1 MWVIC
6 SWFKQNAGK
15 NERFTWKTL
24 TVFYPF
30 DAQEQIAHV
39 AHCSFLKLLSEYLRL
54 LFTEEQPERF
64 AHVAHNKKTTVRNL
78 LMLLFKQERKC
89 DSLKKTSE
97 LLLSLFSSQKTC
109 SEFPTLKLTVSCPF
123 NLTSVNQL
131 LPATVPLICKLTVT
145 CQLSL

>member
-64 AHVAHNKKTTVRNL
+64 AHDAHNKKR
-78 LMLLFKQERKC
+78 QSAIC
-89 DSLKKTSE
+89 SCCSLKKSE
-97 LLLSLFSSQKTC
+97 SVIRSKKRANRTFAFLLTKNKGFAQKTDERIHNPVHNSVAGLQYCATC
-109 SEFPTLKLTVSCPF
+109 SPNDCVGSGYQPRD
-123 NLTSVNQL
+123 
-131 LPATVPLICKLTVT
+131 P
-145 CQLSL
+145 

>member
-1 MWVIC
+1 MPK
-6 SWFKQNAGK
+6 SKSLMSLF
-15 NERFTWKTL
+15 
-24 TVFYPF
+24 
-30 DAQEQIAHV
+30 
-39 AHCSFLKLLSEYLRL
+39 AHCSFLKLLSENLRL

-64 AHVAHNKKTTVRNL
+64 VHVAHNKKTIVSNL
-78 LMLLFKQERKC
+78 LMLLFKKERKC

>member
-30 DAQEQIAHV
+30 GAQEQITHV

-64 AHVAHNKKTTVRNL
+64 AHVAHNKKR
-78 LMLLFKQERKC
+78 QSAIC
-89 DSLKKTSE
+89 SCCSLKKSESVIRSKKTSE